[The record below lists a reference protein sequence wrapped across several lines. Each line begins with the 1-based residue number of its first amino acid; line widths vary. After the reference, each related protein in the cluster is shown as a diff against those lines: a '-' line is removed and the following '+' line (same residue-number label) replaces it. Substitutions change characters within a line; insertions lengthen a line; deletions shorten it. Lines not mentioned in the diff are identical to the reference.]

1 MQPIDQPLFLS
12 VQDAVQF
19 ATNFNHQVTPRSS
32 MLQMASP
39 STGSGTGLSGLDGA
53 GQAGIIL
60 SEVRELATPLQGLT
74 LIARTAPHYKIC
86 NCGTPCCS
94 RKVVNW
100 EWMECVSSIVTILHE
115 QQEANRESGK
125 RGVEYNIRLW
135 RSLVCKFYGEKTT
148 LEDIA
153 KSCEVSANT
162 VTSHMK
168 LIDPSLKREERE
180 GWNNLD
186 NRLRDIGLVGEPL

>member
-1 MQPIDQPLFLS
+1 
-12 VQDAVQF
+12 
-19 ATNFNHQVTPRSS
+19 
-32 MLQMASP
+32 
-39 STGSGTGLSGLDGA
+39 
-53 GQAGIIL
+53 
-60 SEVRELATPLQGLT
+60 
-74 LIARTAPHYKIC
+74 
-86 NCGTPCCS
+86 
-94 RKVVNW
+94 
-100 EWMECVSSIVTILHE
+100 MECVSSIVTILHE

-135 RSLVCKFYGEKTT
+135 RALVCKFYGEKTT